1 MGQQKKSYNL
11 RDAFELGFESATSNL
26 VDFDDKVNRSEQQ
39 VEKLSDVELEHKAE
53 KVKTVKMM
61 KRTVKFFLE
70 IIAKKVK
77 MRKIKI
83 GRIEKLKRF
92 KCKQL
97 MDEARKIYLSV
108 IISLKSIIKSTT
120 KKPLEPILKVN
131 SNTISENS
139 EN

>member
-11 RDAFELGFESATSNL
+11 RDAFELGLESATSNL
-26 VDFDDKVNRSEQQ
+26 VDFDNKVNRSEQQ

-61 KRTVKFFLE
+61 KRTVKISSK

-83 GRIEKLKRF
+83 
-92 KCKQL
+92 
-97 MDEARKIYLSV
+97 
-108 IISLKSIIKSTT
+108 
-120 KKPLEPILKVN
+120 
-131 SNTISENS
+131 
-139 EN
+139 

>member
-39 VEKLSDVELEHKAE
+39 VEKLSDIELEHKAE
-53 KVKTVKMM
+53 KVKIVKMM

-83 GRIEKLKRF
+83 
-92 KCKQL
+92 
-97 MDEARKIYLSV
+97 
-108 IISLKSIIKSTT
+108 
-120 KKPLEPILKVN
+120 
-131 SNTISENS
+131 
-139 EN
+139 